1 MQNAWRIYLLGI
13 ISFVVS
19 TSQFVI
25 VGVLDKIAASLG
37 VSLSTA
43 GQLVSAFSFTNA
55 LLAPPVMMLVSK
67 LPRNRQLLVGMG
79 LVVLGIFLTIPAI
92 SFDTMLAGR
101 AFMGIG
107 NGVFISTAYLLAVKM
122 AGPGERGKAMS
133 YVSMGYS
140 AALVFGIPLG
150 RFIAA
155 AYDWLMIFNILGVCG
170 VIAMLVIVKTLPAIP
185 GDKAATLKEQIELF
199 SKPSIIVALSMIMLL
214 YAGYSTMNTYITPLL
229 QSMMPMSDAL
239 LSGILSAFGVAAL
252 CGSKLGGL
260 LIDHFGVPKTFYGT
274 MIATAG
280 LTVILIGAFYLPWVA
295 VVLFWFWVMMAWSFG
310 LVQTLY
316 TARLSPEAAGIILS
330 FNSASLQFGF
340 AAGATVGGFVLN
352 WGTVYDTIW
361 MGAVVCGIAC
371 LIALVARPLYKN
383 YN

>member
-37 VSLSTA
+37 ISLATA
-43 GQLVSAFSFTNA
+43 GELVSAFSFTNA

-67 LPRNRQLLVGMG
+67 LPRNRQLLIGMG
-79 LVVLGIFLTIPAI
+79 LVVLGIFFTIPAI
-92 SFDTMLAGR
+92 SFDTMLIGR

-107 NGVFISTAYLLAVKM
+107 NGVFISTAYLLAVKL
-122 AGPGERGKAMS
+122 AGPSERGKAMS

-140 AALVFGIPLG
+140 ASLVFGIPLG
-150 RFIAA
+150 RFITAA
-155 AYDWLMIFNILGVCG
+155 FDWLMIFNILGVCG
-170 VIAMLVIVKTLPAIP
+170 VIAMFVISKTMPTIP
-185 GDKAATLKEQIELF
+185 GDKAATLKEQITVL
-199 SKPSIIVALSMIMLL
+199 SKPAIIVALSMIMLL
-214 YAGYSTMNTYITPLL
+214 YAGYATVNTYITPLL
-229 QSMMPMSDAL
+229 QHMMPMNDML
-239 LSGILSAFGVAAL
+239 LSIVLSAFGVAAL
-252 CGSKLGGL
+252 LGSKLGGL

-274 MIATAG
+274 MVAVVS
-280 LTVILIGAFYLPWVA
+280 LTVILIGAFFVPWVA
-295 VVLFWFWVMMAWSFG
+295 IVLFWFWCMMAWSFG

-316 TARLSPEAAGIILS
+316 TARLAPEAVGIMLS
-330 FNSASLQFGF
+330 FNSASLQLGF
-340 AAGATVGGFVLN
+340 AAGATIGGFVLN

-361 MGAVVCGIAC
+361 MGAVVVGLAC
-371 LIALVARPLYKN
+371 VIALLARPLFKN